1 MTGRDAEAKAV
12 KLLEEWRSAP
22 IDSSLLGV
30 HDQRQ
35 LQHVAKALRGV
46 AQARVRRQRWRR
58 VMGTLAVAATVVGLG
73 LGGWYVSRSPAQPVA
88 QAPAL
93 PPAVVLAESEGDV
106 LLDGT
111 GQPSAGAAQLAVGA
125 AIETRAGIATLVF
138 ASGARANVARSTHVA
153 IDAAGP
159 GRHEALSLTRGEVDV
174 EVPKLAQPV
183 EFSVGTPDARVV
195 VHGTRFTVRVDPDAR
210 SGPLTH
216 VAVTRGL
223 VSVQSGGEQTWL
235 RAGEQWPAPPA
246 PAAAPVLEPARAA
259 PASEE
264 REIEQTLRRAARVSA
279 QRARAPRHSLAAE
292 NRVFAA
298 AMAKHKAGDLSGAL
312 QDIERLIH
320 QYPDTLLLQ
329 EARVERFRLLRR
341 LGRRSEASREARS
354 YLGDY
359 HDGYARDEARSV
371 ALEAP

>member
-1 MTGRDAEAKAV
+1 MDC
-12 KLLEEWRSAP
+12 
-22 IDSSLLGV
+22 
-30 HDQRQ
+30 
-35 LQHVAKALRGV
+35 
-46 AQARVRRQRWRR
+46 
-58 VMGTLAVAATVVGLG
+58 
-73 LGGWYVSRSPAQPVA
+73 SPAQPVA
-88 QAPAL
+88 QAPAP
-93 PPAVVLAESEGDV
+93 PPAVMLAESEGDV

-111 GQPSAGAAQLAVGA
+111 GQPSAGAAPLAVGA

-138 ASGARANVARSTHVA
+138 ASGARANVARSTRVA

-159 GRHEALSLTRGEVDV
+159 ERHEALSLTRGEVDV

-210 SGPLTH
+210 SGPLTR

-235 RAGEQWPAPPA
+235 RAGEQWPAPAA
-246 PAAAPVLEPARAA
+246 PAEAPVLEPAPSRAA

-264 REIEQTLRRAARVSA
+264 RQIEQTLRRAARVSA